1 MSTKVNVSTE
11 DRGDFVLQ
19 LTGKEGAAINDYVD
33 KNPHAL
39 LQIPRVREIL
49 TAMRIQRLKP
59 EDIRSLEGDI
69 PAGVENVVK
78 YNIEGVTG
86 MWSLNR
92 PSILIN
98 PLACSQYINRHLGS
112 LEVLSIGPR
121 TEAEIFALI
130 AAGFNPKRVRG
141 MDIISYS
148 PFIDL
153 GDMHDMPYEDDS
165 FDVIFLGWVLA
176 YSTDNKLAVS
186 EVLRVA
192 RPNAF
197 IAVGCE
203 YNPKSNEEIAEQ
215 LEGSVES
222 PTGDDVMRFEST
234 DEILDLFEGSV
245 ETILYRDDVHPTLR
259 DDAGGA
265 IVIFQLKG

>member
-1 MSTKVNVSTE
+1 MSTKAKVSPE
-11 DRGDFVLQ
+11 ERGDFTLEI
-19 LTGKEGAAINDYVD
+19 TGDEVAAINDFIS
-33 KNPHAL
+33 KNPFAI

-59 EDIRSLEGDI
+59 EDIRSLDGEI
-69 PAGVENVVK
+69 SAGVKNVVK

-98 PLACSQYINRHLGS
+98 PLVCSQYFNRHAGS

-121 TEAEIFALI
+121 TEAEIFALV
-130 AAGFNPKRVRG
+130 AAGFNPKRIRG

-148 PFIDL
+148 PYIDL

-186 EVLRVA
+186 EVMRVA
-192 RPNAF
+192 KPNAF
-197 IAVGCE
+197 IAIGCE
-203 YNPKSNEEIAEQ
+203 YNPKTNEEISEQ
-215 LEGSVES
+215 LEAILES
-222 PTGDDVMRFEST
+222 PTGSDVTRFET
-234 DEILDLFEGSV
+234 TEQILNLFEGGV
-245 ETILYRDDVHPTLR
+245 DTILYRDDVHPTHR
-259 DDAGGA
+259 DDTGAA

>member
-1 MSTKVNVSTE
+1 MSTKAKVSPE
-11 DRGDFVLQ
+11 ERGDFVLEM
-19 LTGKEGAAINDYVD
+19 TGEEVAAINDFIA
-33 KNPHAL
+33 KNPFAL

-59 EDIRSLEGDI
+59 EDIRSLDGDI

-92 PSILIN
+92 PSFLIN
-98 PLACSQYINRHLGS
+98 PLVCSQYFNRHAGS

-130 AAGFNPKRVRG
+130 AAGFNPKRIRG

-148 PFIDL
+148 PFIEL
-153 GDMHDMPYEDDS
+153 GDMHDIPYEDGS

-203 YNPKSNEEIAEQ
+203 YNPKTNEELAKE
-215 LEGSVES
+215 LEGKVTSK
-222 PTGDDVMRFEST
+222 TGDDVTRFEST
-234 DEILDLFEGSV
+234 DQILELFEGSV
-245 ETILYRDDVHPTLR
+245 DTILYRDDVHPTMR

>member
-1 MSTKVNVSTE
+1 MSTKANVSNE
-11 DRGDFVLQ
+11 ERGDFVLEV
-19 LTGKEGAAINDYVD
+19 TGEEGAAINDFLA

-49 TAMRIQRLKP
+49 TAMRIKRLKP
-59 EDIRSLEGDI
+59 EDIRSLNGEI

-98 PLACSQYINRHLGS
+98 PLACSQYFNRHAAS

-130 AAGFNPKRVRG
+130 AAGFNPKRIRG

-203 YNPKSNEEIAEQ
+203 YNPKTNEEIAEQ

-222 PTGDDVMRFEST
+222 PTGDDVTRFETT
-234 DEILDLFEGSV
+234 DQILELFDGSV
-245 ETILYRDDVHPTLR
+245 DTILYRDDVHPTMR
-259 DDAGGA
+259 EDSGGA
-265 IVIFQLKG
+265 IVIFQLKS